1 MLDSE
6 YFNTICDNCFLNAN
20 NNNNKT
26 NKKEKDNIEND
37 YVPKI
42 SEYNLILNGSH
53 NVAQLKYLTKQYKLK
68 VTGNKS
74 QLIKRIYTYLYL
86 SFNSVKI
93 QKIMRGFIQRKYNNC
108 HGPAIHNR
116 RICTND
122 TDFYTMD
129 ELSELPISQFFSFKD
144 VDGFIYGFDLV
155 SFYNLIYKTNGQI
168 KNPYNRLPISD
179 KIINEFNSLI
189 RISKLLKIP
198 ICVEIKDIS
207 TDLSKAK
214 NVELKA
220 VALFQSIDA
229 LGNYSN
235 SKWFMDLNRIQL
247 IKMFREIID
256 IWTYRAHLTIQ
267 AKRNICPP
275 HGNPFPQIVNFHY
288 LQTAPDLDD
297 VRKYI
302 LNVLEKL
309 VLSGVDKDN
318 KCLGA
323 YYVLGALTLVSA
335 DAANALPWLYQAL
348 TYI

>member
-68 VTGNKS
+68 ITGNKS

-108 HGPAIHNR
+108 HGPAIRNR

-155 SFYNLIYKTNGQI
+155 SFYNLI
-168 KNPYNRLPISD
+168 
-179 KIINEFNSLI
+179 
-189 RISKLLKIP
+189 
-198 ICVEIKDIS
+198 
-207 TDLSKAK
+207 
-214 NVELKA
+214 
-220 VALFQSIDA
+220 
-229 LGNYSN
+229 
-235 SKWFMDLNRIQL
+235 
-247 IKMFREIID
+247 
-256 IWTYRAHLTIQ
+256 
-267 AKRNICPP
+267 
-275 HGNPFPQIVNFHY
+275 
-288 LQTAPDLDD
+288 
-297 VRKYI
+297 
-302 LNVLEKL
+302 
-309 VLSGVDKDN
+309 
-318 KCLGA
+318 
-323 YYVLGALTLVSA
+323 
-335 DAANALPWLYQAL
+335 
-348 TYI
+348 